1 MTRRPLL
8 RDRSGASA
16 AEFALVLPLLLLLL
30 FGIVDGGRFLWDF
43 NRAEKATQVGARVA
57 IVTNT
62 IPSGLYDADY
72 VGEDVTMPDGS
83 TKTLTQG
90 DVIPAGALGDI
101 ECTRDSCACAAGP
114 CPDDV
119 GTLDTSVFDSV
130 LLPRMQAM
138 YPPISACN
146 VVLHYR
152 GSGLGFAGDPNG
164 MQIAPMVT
172 VELKHTANT
181 CPLEFR
187 PITSLLFASLPM
199 PDFASTLTAED
210 SSGTASN

>member
-1 MTRRPLL
+1 MTGRHLL
-8 RDRSGASA
+8 RDGRGSSA
-16 AEFALVLPLLLLLL
+16 VEFALVLPVLLVLL
-30 FGIVDGGRFLWDF
+30 FGIIDGGRFLWDF

-62 IPSGLYDADY
+62 IPSGLYNADY
-72 VGEDVTMPDGS
+72 VGEDVTLPDGS

-90 DVIPAGALGDI
+90 DVIPITALGDI
-101 ECTRDSCACAAGP
+101 KCTRDACECAANP
-114 CPDDV
+114 CPADV
-119 GTLDTSVFDSV
+119 GSLDTLVFDTV

-138 YPPISACN
+138 YPAISACN
-146 VVLHYR
+146 VELHYS

-164 MQIAPMVT
+164 MQIAPLVT
-172 VELKHTANT
+172 VELKHTGTT

-199 PDFASTLTAED
+199 PGFATTLTAED